1 MKNKYQIK
9 GNIDVD
15 KMDLMLKNSYARRQK
30 AQKAFD
36 NLKVGD
42 RIALRHK
49 LTYSHLIKSGKV
61 IHKDKH
67 KFTIQTDKGIKETYL
82 YNALIDESVE
92 VLESNG
98 SGEYKLFKDGE

>member
-9 GNIDVD
+9 GNVNID
-15 KMDLMLKNSYARRQK
+15 KMDLMLKNRYTRRQK
-30 AQKAFD
+30 AQKVFD
-36 NLKVGD
+36 DLKVGD
-42 RIALRHK
+42 RITLKHK
-49 LTYSHLIKSGKV
+49 LTYSHLIKQGKV

-67 KFTIQTDKGIKETYL
+67 KFTIQSDKGIKETFL

-98 SGEYKLFKDGE
+98 SVEYKLFKDGE